1 LTKKQDDFPMDIPLT
16 RSSSKGFQSL
26 ICNPQSAIFIAS
38 TLMVI
43 VSWRR
48 WMSPIVDSGR
58 ELDLPLRLLRGEMLY
73 RDVHYL
79 YPPFSPYF
87 NALLYRLF
95 TPHIDVLQASGLVCA
110 ALVIIFCYRIARRLI
125 PPFGS
130 IVAVVAIIIWS
141 VFKPSGNL
149 VFPYSFAALHGM
161 VLALAVLLMTLRY
174 AEKRRP
180 RELLAAG
187 ALIGLTAITKQ
198 EFALAGAATAVAA
211 VLYLDRTD
219 IKRLILNLLAI
230 AAPLAAITLP
240 VYGFLIYSVGL
251 PTLVEDS
258 HLFYTHLPRS
268 LVIYNSHRS
277 GMDNPLSSLTQMIG
291 GATVGSLIA
300 SAIIAFSL
308 IRVRRRSPE
317 NFSDPMR
324 RMLRRATGSMLLFCL
339 IIVVI
344 SVSLGTKWDGSPLR
358 ALPFFLIGMIGV
370 EWVRGRERRSETG
383 MYLFILSVYSLAVLA
398 RVAMRVPSGGA
409 FGSFFLPTSL
419 ILIVYVLNRSLPDLA
434 AAWTDSRIVG
444 DYVRRFGLGLIVT
457 LIAITFIVFSVRF
470 RHNFRT
476 EVETS
481 RGNFFTR
488 TASGEA
494 MNQAIAFIQSH
505 TGKDEAIG
513 VAPEGS
519 DLAFLSARRMIFR
532 YPIMHP
538 DFMDERE
545 EKAAIERLQ
554 RAGVRYI
561 VIVNRPMR
569 EFGAEAFGRDYNQI
583 LGGWIEEN
591 FRVVKVCGQNT
602 DPAQQIGDPDFFIKI
617 LQSK

>member
-1 LTKKQDDFPMDIPLT
+1 
-16 RSSSKGFQSL
+16 
-26 ICNPQSAIFIAS
+26 
-38 TLMVI
+38 
-43 VSWRR
+43 
-48 WMSPIVDSGR
+48 MSPIVDSGR
-58 ELDLPLRLLRGEMLY
+58 ELDMPLRLLRGEMLY

-110 ALVIIFCYRIARRLI
+110 ALVIILCYRIARRLM

-130 IVAVVAIIIWS
+130 LVAVVAIIIWS

-161 VLALAVLLMTLRY
+161 VIALAVLLVTLRY
-174 AEKRRP
+174 VEKRRP

-187 ALIGLTAITKQ
+187 ALIGLAAITKQ
-198 EFALAGAATAVAA
+198 EFALAGAATAGAA
-211 VLYLDRTD
+211 VVYLDRTD
-219 IKRLILNLLAI
+219 IKRMILNLLAI
-230 AAPLAAITLP
+230 AAPIAAIALP
-240 VYGFLIYSVGL
+240 VYGFLIYSVGW
-251 PTLVEDS
+251 PTLVKDS

-268 LVIYNSHRS
+268 LVIYNSQRS
-277 GMDNPLSSLTQMIG
+277 GLDNPLSSLTQMIG

-300 SAIIAFSL
+300 SAIITFSL
-308 IRVRRRSPE
+308 VRARRRSQE

-324 RMLRRATGSMLLFCL
+324 RVLRWAAGSMLLFCL

-344 SVSLGTKWDGSPLR
+344 SVALGTKWDGSPLR
-358 ALPFFLIGMIGV
+358 ALPILLIGVIAV

-383 MYLFILSVYSLAVLA
+383 TYLFILSVYSLAVLA

-419 ILIVYVLNRSLPDLA
+419 ILIVYVLNRSLPDLVA
-434 AAWTDSRIVG
+434 GWADSRIVG

-457 LIAITFIVFSVRF
+457 LIAITFIVFTVRF
-470 RHNFRT
+470 RHNFRY

-505 TGKDEAIG
+505 TGKEEAIA

-519 DLAFLSARRMIFR
+519 DLAFFSERRMIFR

-545 EKAAIERLQ
+545 EMAAIERLQ
-554 RAGVRYI
+554 RAGVRY
-561 VIVNRPMR
+561 VLIVNRPMR
-569 EFGAEAFGRDYNQI
+569 EFGAEAFGRDYNHI

-602 DPAQQIGDPDFFIKI
+602 DPSQQIGDPDFFIKI